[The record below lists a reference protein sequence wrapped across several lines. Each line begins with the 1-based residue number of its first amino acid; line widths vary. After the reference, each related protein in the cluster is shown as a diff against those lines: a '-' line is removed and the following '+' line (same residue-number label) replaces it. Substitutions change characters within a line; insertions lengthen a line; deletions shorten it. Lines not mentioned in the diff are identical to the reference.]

1 MRGDFCRMKR
11 IALSVCAVMLLCIL
25 FGCTAKK
32 TVTPSDSVPE
42 KKENVR
48 ISASAQPLVI
58 TALSAKLYG
67 ITAEY
72 PKVTG
77 SVSDDKINDLIY
89 STLTEL
95 ADKHGSELLSLNY
108 TICYNDHGI
117 FSVLF
122 EAGIKNTEGKRY
134 SALTLNTA
142 IGEKLPL
149 NSNFKE
155 ESAWVDLSEF
165 YIEASVRLKG
175 TETFARLTVNNN
187 KEYCL
192 TENKLLV
199 LYETY
204 EYTYY
209 SGGDTLFSVPYSLFD
224 GLCGKGGAMAV
235 ICGEE

>member
-1 MRGDFCRMKR
+1 MRKT
-11 IALSVCAVMLLCIL
+11 ALLLCAVMLLCIL

-32 TVTPSDSVPE
+32 TVTPSDGIPENDEFNPIIASSRPLIISV
-42 KKENVR
+42 
-48 ISASAQPLVI
+48 
-58 TALSAKLYG
+58 LSVKLHG

-77 SVSDDKINDLIY
+77 SASDDVINDLIY

-95 ADKHGSELLSLNY
+95 ADSHGSKLRTMGY
-108 TICYNDHGI
+108 KVCYNDRGI

-122 EAGIKNTEGKRY
+122 EAGIKGTEGKRY
-134 SALTLNTA
+134 AALTVNTA
-142 IGEKLPL
+142 SGEKLPL
-149 NSNFKE
+149 DSNFKE
-155 ESAWVDLSEF
+155 DSAWERLSEF

-175 TETFARLTVNNN
+175 TETFARLNVNNN
-187 KEYCL
+187 KKYCL
-192 TENKLLV
+192 TESKLLV

-209 SGGDTLFSVPYSLFD
+209 GGGDTLFSVPYSLFD
-224 GLCGKGGAMAV
+224 DMREAGGAIAV